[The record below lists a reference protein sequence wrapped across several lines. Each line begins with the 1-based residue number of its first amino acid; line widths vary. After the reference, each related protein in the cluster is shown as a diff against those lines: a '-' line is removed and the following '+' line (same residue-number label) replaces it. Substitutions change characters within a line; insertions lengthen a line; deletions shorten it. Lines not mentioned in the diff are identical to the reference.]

1 MNPKYQEIA
10 TINARLITDKPV
22 RKTPYQVKGILMK
35 QFANQEIVPMLDGS
49 YREKFLYP
57 RVQVKIL
64 NEQIYF
70 VGIGEG
76 VDPIKEIV
84 SNIDSLDF
92 GNITFQISDREI
104 EEYKDRFQPSEKLI
118 RYRFITPWVALNQST
133 GKKYRNIKNKDRV
146 NYLNKLLGQNIVFL
160 SREMGIELEE
170 NIFTKIGLSTLLPK
184 SIDENHWGS
193 FDGEFETNFILPNY
207 IGIGNGITRGFGTL
221 FGLFNIDGKDLKQV
235 ELDSSNNNFDE
246 KLSVQNDAQ
255 EIDVTIVPSSNN
267 SRKRKKSKPKLSKK
281 ILNEE
286 FDLEEDDIS
295 DTNSKPNANKGVKQ
309 KKRYHRKKPKT
320 KTSSGEVNYNSE
332 EYHKKQ
338 HKF

>member
-76 VDPIKEIV
+76 VEPIREIV
-84 SNIDSLDF
+84 NNIDSLDF

-104 EEYKDRFQPSEKLI
+104 EECNNRFQPSEKLV

-160 SREMGIELEE
+160 SREMGIDLEE

-207 IGIGNGITRGFGTL
+207 IGIGNGITRGYGTL
-221 FGLFNIDGKDLKQV
+221 FGLFNIDEKDLEQV
-235 ELDSSNNNFDE
+235 ELDTSNNNFDK

-255 EIDVTIVPSSNN
+255 EIDVKKIPSLNN
-267 SRKRKKSKPKLSKK
+267 SRKRKKSKPKRSKK
-281 ILNEE
+281 VLGVE
-286 FDLEEDDIS
+286 FDLVDYEITD
-295 DTNSKPNANKGVKQ
+295 NKSKPNANKGIKQ
-309 KKRYHRKKPKT
+309 KKLYHHKKPKT
-320 KTSSGEVNYNSE
+320 KTSSGKVNYNSE

>member
-1 MNPKYQEIA
+1 
-10 TINARLITDKPV
+10 
-22 RKTPYQVKGILMK
+22 
-35 QFANQEIVPMLDGS
+35 
-49 YREKFLYP
+49 
-57 RVQVKIL
+57 
-64 NEQIYF
+64 
-70 VGIGEG
+70 
-76 VDPIKEIV
+76 
-84 SNIDSLDF
+84 
-92 GNITFQISDREI
+92 
-104 EEYKDRFQPSEKLI
+104 
-118 RYRFITPWVALNQST
+118 
-133 GKKYRNIKNKDRV
+133 
-146 NYLNKLLGQNIVFL
+146 
-160 SREMGIELEE
+160 MGIELEE

-235 ELDSSNNNFDE
+235 ELDSSNNNFDK

-267 SRKRKKSKPKLSKK
+267 SRKRKKSKPKRSKK

-286 FDLEEDDIS
+286 FDLEEDDIT

>member
-1 MNPKYQEIA
+1 
-10 TINARLITDKPV
+10 
-22 RKTPYQVKGILMK
+22 MK

-92 GNITFQISDREI
+92 GNITFQISDLEI
-104 EEYKDRFQPSEKLI
+104 KEYSDRFQPSEKLV

-170 NIFTKIGLSTLLPK
+170 NIFTKIGVSTLLPK

-207 IGIGNGITRGFGTL
+207 IGIGNGITRGYGTL
-221 FGLFNIDGKDLKQV
+221 FGLFNVDGKDLKQV
-235 ELDSSNNNFDE
+235 VLDSSNNNFDE
-246 KLSVQNDAQ
+246 KLSVQDDAQ
-255 EIDVTIVPSSNN
+255 EIDVTKIPNLNN
-267 SRKRKKSKPKLSKK
+267 SRKRKKSKSKRSKK
-281 ILNEE
+281 VLGEE
-286 FDLEEDDIS
+286 FDLEEDEIT
-295 DTNSKPNANKGVKQ
+295 DTKPNANKVIKQ
-309 KKRYHRKKPKT
+309 KKLYHHKKPKT

>member
-64 NEQIYF
+64 NEQIYL

-104 EEYKDRFQPSEKLI
+104 EEYKDRFQPIEKLV

-160 SREMGIELEE
+160 SREMGIDLEE

-207 IGIGNGITRGFGTL
+207 IGIGNGITRGYGTL
-221 FGLFNIDGKDLKQV
+221 FGLFNSDGKDLKQV
-235 ELDSSNNNFDE
+235 EFDSSNNFDE

-255 EIDVTIVPSSNN
+255 EIDVTKIPSSNN
-267 SRKRKKSKPKLSKK
+267 SRKRKKSKPKRSKK

-309 KKRYHRKKPKT
+309 KKPKI